1 MKMAIFT
8 DGSLRVDDDSYAKST
23 CEYLSAKMLNSTMA
37 LCSTITVRR
46 KADGTEL
53 QRLGTTYLLRKGPD
67 GWRIRQLMVTD
78 FDKLL

>member
-1 MKMAIFT
+1 
-8 DGSLRVDDDSYAKST
+8 
-23 CEYLSAKMLNSTMA
+23 MLNSTTA

-46 KADGTEL
+46 KADGTKL
-53 QRLGTTYLLRKGPD
+53 QRRGTTYLLRKGPD

>member
-1 MKMAIFT
+1 
-8 DGSLRVDDDSYAKST
+8 
-23 CEYLSAKMLNSTMA
+23 MA

-67 GWRIRQLMVTD
+67 RR
-78 FDKLL
+78 